1 MQITEVLAVNETTI
15 PNLVFT
21 KILLADNRLVIKVT
35 HGEDSQLT
43 QPAGGMARF
52 LLDSQTVAPRDLTP
66 EELAEIAKN
75 TQIED
80 ENLKKEP
87 DTSTHEPSGNI
98 IGEV

>member
-1 MQITEVLAVNETTI
+1 MQITEILAVNETKV

-52 LLDSQTVAPRDLTP
+52 LLDSQTTAPRNLTP
-66 EELAEIAKN
+66 EELSEIAQN
-75 TQIED
+75 AQT
-80 ENLKKEP
+80 ENIDKKSETENN
-87 DTSTHEPSGNI
+87 DTVVS
-98 IGEV
+98 V